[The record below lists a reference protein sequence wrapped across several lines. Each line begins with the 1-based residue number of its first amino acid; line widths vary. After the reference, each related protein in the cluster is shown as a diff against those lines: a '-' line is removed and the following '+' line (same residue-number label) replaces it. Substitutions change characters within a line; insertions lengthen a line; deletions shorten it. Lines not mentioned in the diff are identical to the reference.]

1 MFPTLA
7 NGLGPEG
14 IADEPLDSPV
24 DGPDDNPDMPD
35 IPRELLELLEL
46 LNTDPCCPT
55 LGVDVCTLKIESKS
69 LRAAY
74 LSPAVAEFEPDDA
87 GAPAAD
93 VEVIGPKF
101 PTVDV
106 VFVCCE
112 A

>member
-1 MFPTLA
+1 MF
-7 NGLGPEG
+7 E
-14 IADEPLDSPV
+14 EPLGSPV
-24 DGPDDNPDMPD
+24 DGPDDNPDMLD
-35 IPRELLELLEL
+35 TPRELLVLLVL

-55 LGVDVCTLKIESKS
+55 LDVDGCTLKIESKS
-69 LRAAY
+69 LNAAY
-74 LSPAVAEFEPDDA
+74 LSPAVAGPDDA
-87 GAPAAD
+87 EAPAAD